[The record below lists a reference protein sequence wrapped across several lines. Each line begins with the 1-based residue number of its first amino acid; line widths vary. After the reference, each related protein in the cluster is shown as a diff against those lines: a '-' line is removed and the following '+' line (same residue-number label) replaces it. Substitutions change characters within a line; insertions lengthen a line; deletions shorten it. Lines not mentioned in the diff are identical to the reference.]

1 MSLQSTL
8 TDLITT
14 NRHDKFFKE
23 WAEAIDPKSRL
34 NRTKNQLLADHHELK
49 TNDITQLLR
58 EEEARRRRRELV
70 SGLLDLVDAITE
82 QDLMGNVP
90 APPATTTPPSTASAE
105 ESVADL
111 TRRKITAL
119 ERALI
124 LSIDASEQ
132 FRLKEE
138 IRELKNRL

>member
-8 TDLITT
+8 TDLVTS
-14 NRHDKFFKE
+14 NRFDKFFKQ
-23 WAEAIDPKSRL
+23 WGEAIDPKSRL

-70 SGLLDLVDAITE
+70 AGLLDLVDAITE
-82 QDLMGNVP
+82 QDLMGNTP
-90 APPATTTPPSTASAE
+90 EKTATTATSTTA
-105 ESVADL
+105 ESVEDL
-111 TRRKITAL
+111 TRRNLTAL

-124 LSIDASEQ
+124 LSVDASEQ
-132 FRLKEE
+132 FRLKEQ
-138 IRELKNRL
+138 IRELKNQL